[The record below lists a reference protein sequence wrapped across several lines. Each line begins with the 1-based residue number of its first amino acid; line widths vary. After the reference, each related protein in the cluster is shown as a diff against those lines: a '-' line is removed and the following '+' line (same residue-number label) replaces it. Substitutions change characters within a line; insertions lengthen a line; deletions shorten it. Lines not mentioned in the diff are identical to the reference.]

1 MTVLTT
7 VAETLSSSR
16 FFAIFKLYS
25 FNNLCLLGLV
35 FGAKSILI
43 GWVGKEL
50 ECEPKIKNGKKLG
63 KVLSF
68 AAHILRES
76 CILHILHC
84 NQVT

>member
-25 FNNLCLLGLV
+25 YNNLCLLGLV

-50 ECEPKIKNGKKLG
+50 ECEQNLEKGKMLG

-68 AAHILRES
+68 AANILCES
-76 CILHILHC
+76 CILLI
-84 NQVT
+84 TYI